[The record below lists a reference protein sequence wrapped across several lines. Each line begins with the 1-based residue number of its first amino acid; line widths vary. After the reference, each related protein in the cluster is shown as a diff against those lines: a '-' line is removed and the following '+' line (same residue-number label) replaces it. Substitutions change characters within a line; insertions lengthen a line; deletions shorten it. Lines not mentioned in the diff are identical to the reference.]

1 MKFPIIFFL
10 FIMVTLC
17 NTNANAQGKLPEFSL
32 KEIGSGKVEI
42 KWINPFKNCVQL
54 SVQRSTNNKSFST
67 IISARNP
74 NLYQNGFTDTKSP
87 KNKIVYY
94 RIFYSLKGGKFFFSE
109 THQTKELQKSNA
121 AGNNNLSSSTDHIA
135 SKYVYS
141 NNRGFI
147 QIKLAETNKHL
158 YKIVFYEANG
168 SELFQI
174 PRIDEPELILDKT
187 NFMHSGWFLFKL
199 YEDDKLLEANKI
211 FLK

>member
-1 MKFPIIFFL
+1 MKFLISFSL
-10 FIMVTLC
+10 FMMTLC
-17 NTNANAQGKLPEFSL
+17 NTNTSAQGKLPEFSL
-32 KEIGSGKVEI
+32 KEIEPGKVVI
-42 KWINPFKNCVQL
+42 NWINPFKNCVQL
-54 SVQRSTNNKSFST
+54 SVQRSENNKSFST

-109 THQTKELQKSNA
+109 THQTKELQKSNVK
-121 AGNNNLSSSTDHIA
+121 NNNLISSPDYIA
-135 SKYVYS
+135 SKYVNS

-147 QIKLAETNKHL
+147 QIRLTETNKHL
-158 YKIVFYEANG
+158 YKIIFYETNG
-168 SELFQI
+168 TELFQI
-174 PRIDEPELILDKT
+174 PRIDDPELTLDKT

-199 YEDDKLLEANKI
+199 YEDDKVLEANKI